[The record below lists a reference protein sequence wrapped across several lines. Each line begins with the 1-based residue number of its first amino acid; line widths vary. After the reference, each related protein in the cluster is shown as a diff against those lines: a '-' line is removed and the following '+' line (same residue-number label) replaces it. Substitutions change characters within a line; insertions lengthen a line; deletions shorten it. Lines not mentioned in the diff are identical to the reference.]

1 MKHSRIS
8 LVERAAEVYDFAAA
22 LRAPVAAPNAV
33 PELLPPVEPAK
44 APQPAPEGAERRPG
58 RSAFASV
65 DRAVLAEAGFIV
77 PDAPVSGLAEEFRL
91 IKRTLL
97 AGVQRRISLP
107 EEKRR
112 SVLVT
117 SAQSGDGKSFCAI
130 NLALSL
136 AGEREV
142 KVLLVDGDFAKPEM
156 LSILGI
162 DGGPGLVD
170 ALADPDVDPED
181 FVVSTDVPGLS
192 VMSAGAK
199 ANDVPELL
207 ASERTRAVL
216 ARLAA
221 ADGRRIIL
229 FDSSPALMAS
239 PAAVLAG
246 CVGQALVVVRADS
259 TTEADLRETIGLL
272 APCDHIGLILN
283 AAGAAVTGRKYGS
296 YEGYGDDG

>member
-22 LRAPVAAPNAV
+22 LRAPAPVEAV
-33 PELLPPVEPAK
+33 PERALPVEPV
-44 APQPAPEGAERRPG
+44 APPRPAPERAVPRRGGGAV
-58 RSAFASV
+58 AAI
-65 DRAVLAEAGFIV
+65 DRAALAESGYIV
-77 PDAPVSGLAEEFRL
+77 PDAAVTGLAEEFRL

-97 AGVQRRISLP
+97 AGVERRVSLP

-162 DGGPGLVD
+162 EDRPGLVD
-170 ALADPDVDPED
+170 ALADPDADPED
-181 FVVSTDVPGLS
+181 FVVRTDVPGLS
-192 VMSAGAK
+192 VMPAGAK

-221 ADGRRIIL
+221 ADPRRIIL
-229 FDSSPALMAS
+229 FDSSPALVAS

-246 CVGQALVVVRADS
+246 CVGQALVVVRADR

-272 APCDHIGLILN
+272 SPCDHVGLILN
-283 AAGAAVTGRKYGS
+283 AAGVAVTGRKYGS